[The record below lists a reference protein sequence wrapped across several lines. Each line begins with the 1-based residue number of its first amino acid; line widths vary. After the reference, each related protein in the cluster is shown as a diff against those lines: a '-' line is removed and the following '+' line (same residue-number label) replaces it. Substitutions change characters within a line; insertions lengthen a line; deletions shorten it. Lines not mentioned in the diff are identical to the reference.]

1 MSTLIQSMRLHIAAL
16 FLWLALLPSAAIS
29 APVRIAYAAIASNT
43 AGVWMAEGTG
53 AFKNQGLDVQFI
65 YISSSATNVQALLS
79 GSIDVM
85 VGGASGIVSAA
96 ARGAPL
102 VAIGSQ
108 MNRAPATL
116 YVQPEITEASQLKGA
131 TLGISR
137 PNSSTHVL
145 TALVLRKLGLENAAT
160 LRSFATFREFTRP
173 SIESSLPVW
182 SARSRRRHR
191 IARWQTPLK
200 WTFPT
205 P

>member
-1 MSTLIQSMRLHIAAL
+1 MIRPMRLHTITL
-16 FLWLALLPSAAIS
+16 SVWLVLLPSAVSS

-53 AFKNQGLDVQFI
+53 AFKHQGLEVQFI

-102 VAIGSQ
+102 FAIGSQ
-108 MNRAPATL
+108 MNKAPATL
-116 YVQPEITEASQLKGA
+116 YVQPEIGEASQLKGA

-160 LRSFATFREFTRP
+160 LRSFGDIPGIHAAFDRK
-173 SIESSLPVW
+173 IIAGMV
-182 SARSRRRHR
+182 SRVTPKTR
-191 IARWQTPLK
+191 IARWRTPPT

-205 P
+205 Q